1 MCLAV
6 IAGKELVNKISA
18 DVDIATKRIK
28 VGIVFMFRH
37 LVDVKALWHKVKSL
51 NLVQTT
57 VSCFLRCLPILI
69 GLFDPLF

>member
-1 MCLAV
+1 
-6 IAGKELVNKISA
+6 
-18 DVDIATKRIK
+18 
-28 VGIVFMFRH
+28 MFRH

-57 VSCFLRCLPILI
+57 LSCFLPCLPILI